1 MAPSTHATAKIAN
14 PGVTKAFQ
22 VYNVEILV
30 KFPFMLGHYRSEFL
44 PLGTK
49 GFLDARGKFRHVR
62 WPAVCRRVQTMANGL
77 WVLGRVQ
84 GDDNV
89 IEDGVRLAVH
99 RDLVIAKLDD
109 LGAKNVAQKV

>member
-1 MAPSTHATAKIAN
+1 
-14 PGVTKAFQ
+14 
-22 VYNVEILV
+22 
-30 KFPFMLGHYRSEFL
+30 
-44 PLGTK
+44 
-49 GFLDARGKFRHVR
+49 
-62 WPAVCRRVQTMANGL
+62 MANGL